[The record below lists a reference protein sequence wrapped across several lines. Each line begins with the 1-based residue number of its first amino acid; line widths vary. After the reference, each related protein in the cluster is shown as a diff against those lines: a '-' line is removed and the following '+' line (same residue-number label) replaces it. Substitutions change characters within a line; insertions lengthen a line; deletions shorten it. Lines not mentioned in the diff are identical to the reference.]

1 MSTPKLKIVEH
12 QPTGLQRLVAD
23 YLAHQRSRGLS
34 AQTAALT
41 ANVIEHT
48 FLPWCAKEHVVA
60 PEQLTQ
66 QVLDRWSAYLLEDH
80 RTPRGKPLAR
90 ASVRTYLRT
99 LGSFVRWA
107 QEADETTIGS
117 KVKARQPLAEHR
129 LMETLTRE
137 EIQHMEDVAGE
148 ERDKLMIRLLA
159 NTGIRLG
166 ELLGLRSA
174 DLVEQG
180 RERYIKVRGKGARE
194 RLVPLKPELYVRLRK
209 YAERGRPADARAER
223 IFVTT
228 RRSPASGE
236 YEPLAPRSV
245 QNMIKWTAAAAG
257 IERAVHP
264 HLFRHSY
271 ATWAL
276 RKGMNPLQLQR
287 ILGHADLSM
296 ISGVYSHLTATDAYT
311 AMLDLMRTED

>member
-1 MSTPKLKIVEH
+1 MASPKLKIVEH
-12 QPTGLQRLVAD
+12 RPSALERLVAD

-34 AQTAALT
+34 AHTAALT
-41 ANVIEHT
+41 ANVIQHT
-48 FLPWCAKEHVVA
+48 FLPWCQKERVTT

-66 QVLDRWSAYLLEDH
+66 PVLDRWATYLLTEH
-80 RTPRGKPLAR
+80 RTPAGKPLAR
-90 ASVRTYLRT
+90 ESVRTYLRT

-107 QEADETTIGS
+107 QETDDAIGS
-117 KVKARQPLAEHR
+117 KLKAHQPVAEHK
-129 LMETLTRE
+129 LLETLTRA
-137 EIQHMEDVAGE
+137 EIQKMEDAASVD
-148 ERDKLMIRLLA
+148 RDKLMIRLLA
-159 NTGIRLG
+159 DTGIRLG
-166 ELLGLRSA
+166 ELLGLRHG

-194 RLVPLKPELYVRLRK
+194 RLVPLKPELFIRLRK
-209 YAERGRPADARAER
+209 YADRGRAGTSER

-228 RRSPASGE
+228 RKSPKTGQL
-236 YEPLAPRSV
+236 EPLAPRSV
-245 QNMIKWTAAAAG
+245 QNMVKWTAEAAG
-257 IERAVHP
+257 IERPVHP

-296 ISGVYSHLTATDAYT
+296 ISTVYSHLTASDAYT
-311 AMLDLMRTED
+311 AMMALMRAED